1 MVRLVSVMKPLVP
14 SAVAFA
20 CFLTTLLIFSP
31 NVMVL
36 QGFDT
41 AEITGHFAEPYLTC
55 ACLTSAVVAVLSY
68 SGRVRFDA
76 LMRRRALAWGAAA
89 LYAVANAAFCL
100 DVFGAFPAASTL
112 AFACALLAGVSVV
125 PLCILWSRA
134 LSAFD
139 LRQLIGLVAVAG
151 LASSLVNLLLSHA
164 PGPVTQTVFSLC
176 TLAGAAWPAVRG
188 LGDAAPSES
197 AVAEEVP
204 LRIAP
209 APSRIDIK
217 AFLSIMGMPLLGMA
231 ISSFVTGISPAF
243 VFDGT
248 VNAQWLGVVIGAF
261 LLVPLAA
268 LRSKLPVYAFAYTL
282 YLPAVAAVVIVLCTF
297 PATSS
302 VRELAIV
309 LAYGFYSM
317 VCGVGVAA
325 SCAIANAREFPRSFV
340 FATLVGTFCLTGIA
354 GIVLGGRLDGLASN
368 TGTLLVILTGLY
380 GCWILVRGCSK
391 AWRGVLSPQT
401 DRIEVAQSEPCA
413 DGPCDPLRAES
424 FDDRLARLSK
434 EKSLSPRETEIVGY
448 VGRGHSSVYVAKTL
462 LISES
467 TVYTH
472 VRNVYRKLGISSREE
487 LIQLLNGQDASHTSL
502 PARA

>member
-1 MVRLVSVMKPLVP
+1 
-14 SAVAFA
+14 
-20 CFLTTLLIFSP
+20 
-31 NVMVL
+31 
-36 QGFDT
+36 
-41 AEITGHFAEPYLTC
+41 
-55 ACLTSAVVAVLSY
+55 
-68 SGRVRFDA
+68 
-76 LMRRRALAWGAAA
+76 
-89 LYAVANAAFCL
+89 
-100 DVFGAFPAASTL
+100 
-112 AFACALLAGVSVV
+112 
-125 PLCILWSRA
+125 
-134 LSAFD
+134 
-139 LRQLIGLVAVAG
+139 
-151 LASSLVNLLLSHA
+151 
-164 PGPVTQTVFSLC
+164 
-176 TLAGAAWPAVRG
+176 
-188 LGDAAPSES
+188 
-197 AVAEEVP
+197 
-204 LRIAP
+204 
-209 APSRIDIK
+209 
-217 AFLSIMGMPLLGMA
+217 MGMPLLGMA

-268 LRSKLPVYAFAYTL
+268 LRPKLPVYAFAYTL

-391 AWRGVLSPQT
+391 AWHGVLSPQT

-487 LIQLLNGQDASHTSL
+487 LIQLLNGQDASRTSL